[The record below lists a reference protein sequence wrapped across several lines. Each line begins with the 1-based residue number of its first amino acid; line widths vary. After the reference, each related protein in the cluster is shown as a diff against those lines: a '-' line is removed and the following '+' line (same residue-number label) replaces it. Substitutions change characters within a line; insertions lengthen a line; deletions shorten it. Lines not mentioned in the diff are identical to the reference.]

1 MFDLSP
7 PGMPKDLGPLIGALD
22 QGTSCTRFLVF
33 VASSGELV
41 RNLNRTYNTNYFD
54 IMIFFLFQV
63 TYQDLPVLTIC
74 PEGSWAEVDPLQ
86 LLSTSIDCINLTVNN
101 LKQLDIDPEDIVSIG
116 LTNQVRGNSVLLL
129 TN

>member
-1 MFDLSP
+1 MQSIETISS
-7 PGMPKDLGPLIGALD
+7 GSMS
-22 QGTSCTRFLVF
+22 SCTRFLVF

-41 RNLNRTYNTNYFD
+41 
-54 IMIFFLFQV
+54 
-63 TYQDLPVLTIC
+63 TYQDLPIATIC

-116 LTNQVRGNSVLLL
+116 LTNQVRVRFLIKL
-129 TN
+129 TKFCSNIK

>member
-116 LTNQVRGNSVLLL
+116 LTNQVRGRCLI
-129 TN
+129 T